1 MSAPP
6 ACVEPDYPV
15 SRLTTVGTG
24 GPARFLARPGTGAA
38 LVEALRWADAEA
50 LEVAVVG
57 LGSNLL
63 VADEG
68 YDGVVLRLA
77 GELARIERD
86 GDRVVCGGGASLAAI
101 VRRATGWGLSGI
113 EFGCAIPGTAGGAV
127 RMNAGAYG
135 GELRD
140 VLERAMVVGA
150 DGERAGGPEELGMR
164 YRHSNVGAREVVA
177 EAVLR
182 LRPDEPERIRATVAG
197 MQRRRR
203 EAQPA
208 KVRTFGSVWKNPDG
222 ELSAGR
228 MLEECGLKGFAS
240 GGARI
245 SPVHANF
252 IENLGGARSA
262 DVIALMQ
269 EARRRVRERFGVELE
284 HEVQMLGPIAL
295 GMVDRQLP

>member
-1 MSAPP
+1 MSGEP
-6 ACVEPDYPV
+6 ACVQADYPV

-24 GPARFLARPGTGAA
+24 GPARFFARPGDAGELAH
-38 LVEALRWADAEA
+38 VLRWAAGQG
-50 LEVAVVG
+50 LEIAVVG

-68 YDGVVLRLA
+68 YDGLVLRLV
-77 GELARIERD
+77 GDLARIDRE
-86 GDRVVCGGGASLAAI
+86 GDRIVCGGGATLAAI
-101 VRRATGWGLSGI
+101 VKRATEWGLSGI

-140 VLERAMVVGA
+140 VLEGAVVVGA
-150 DGERAGGPEELGMR
+150 AGERRGGPVELEMT
-164 YRHSNVGAREVVA
+164 YRHSNVEAGEVVSG
-177 EAVLR
+177 AVLL
-182 LRPDEPERIRATVAG
+182 LRPDDPGRIRATVAD

-222 ELSAGR
+222 DMGAGQ
-228 MLEECGLKGFAS
+228 MLEACGLKGFTL

-252 IENLGGARSA
+252 IENIGGARSA
-262 DVIALMQ
+262 DVIGLMR
-269 EARRRVRERFGVELE
+269 EARRCARDRYGVELE
-284 HEVQMLGPIAL
+284 HEVQMLGPIGLDPPA
-295 GMVDRQLP
+295 

>member
-1 MSAPP
+1 MSPEPP
-6 ACVEPDYPV
+6 PVVQADYPT

-24 GPARFLARPGTGAA
+24 GPARWFARPTDVSGLADVLA
-38 LVEALRWADAEA
+38 WAEEEG
-50 LEVAVVG
+50 LEVAVIG

-68 YDGVVLRLA
+68 YDGVVIRLA

-86 GDRVVCGGGASLAAI
+86 GERIVCGGGASLAAI
-101 VRRATGWGLSGI
+101 VKRATGWGLAGI

-135 GELRD
+135 GEMRD
-140 VLERAMVVGA
+140 VLEEALVIG
-150 DGERAGGPEELGMR
+150 AGGGRRGGPDELGMR
-164 YRHSNVGAREVVA
+164 YRRSAVAPGEVVA
-177 EAVLR
+177 EVVLA
-182 LRPDEPERIRATVAG
+182 LRPDDPERIRQTVLE

-208 KVRTFGSVWKNPDG
+208 KVRTFGSVWKNPDP
-222 ELSAGR
+222 ERTAGR
-228 MLEECGLKGFAS
+228 LLEECGLKGYAV

-252 IENLGGARSA
+252 IENHDGARSA
-262 DVIALMQ
+262 DVIALMR
-269 EARRRVRERFGVELE
+269 EARRRAHERGVELE

-295 GMVDRQLP
+295 DL

>member
-1 MSAPP
+1 MSRAP
-6 ACVEPDYPV
+6 ACVQADYPV

-24 GPARFLARPGTGAA
+24 GPARWFARPENRAA
-38 LVEALRWADAEA
+38 LDEVLQWAEA
-50 LEVAVVG
+50 EGLEIAVVG

-77 GELARIERD
+77 GELARIARD
-86 GDRVVCGGGASLAAI
+86 GERIVCGGGATLAA
-101 VRRATGWGLSGI
+101 VVKRATGWGLAGI

-140 VLERAMVVGA
+140 VLEAAVVVGA
-150 DGERAGGPEELGMR
+150 SGERRGGPALFDMT
-164 YRHSNVGAREVVA
+164 YRHSNLAPGEVVA

-182 LRPDEPERIRATVAG
+182 LRRDDPGVIRATVAD

-222 ELSAGR
+222 ELLGR
-228 MLEECGLKGFAS
+228 PAARGVRPEGVRVRRGPDLA
-240 GGARI
+240 GAREL
-245 SPVHANF
+245 HR
-252 IENLGGARSA
+252 E
-262 DVIALMQ
+262 
-269 EARRRVRERFGVELE
+269 RRRRPLGRRGRAHGRGPPPRPRPVR
-284 HEVQMLGPIAL
+284 
-295 GMVDRQLP
+295 DRVGA

>member
-1 MSAPP
+1 MTGEP
-6 ACVEPDYPV
+6 ACVQADYPV

-24 GPARFLARPGTGAA
+24 GPARWFGRPGDAGE
-38 LVEALRWADAEA
+38 LHDVLRWAAAEG
-50 LEVAVVG
+50 LEIAVVG

-68 YDGVVLRLA
+68 YDGLVLRLV
-77 GELARIERD
+77 GGLARIDRE
-86 GDRVVCGGGASLAAI
+86 GDRIVCGGGATLAA
-101 VRRATGWGLSGI
+101 VVKRATGWGLSGI

-135 GELRD
+135 GEVRD
-140 VLERAMVVGA
+140 VLDGALVVGA
-150 DGERAGGPEELGMR
+150 AGERRGGPGELEMR
-164 YRHSNVGAREVVA
+164 YRHSNVGAGEVVA

-182 LRPDEPERIRATVAG
+182 LRPDDPDRIRATVAD

-222 ELSAGR
+222 DLGAGR
-228 MLEECGLKGFAS
+228 MLEECGLKGFTL

-252 IENLGGARSA
+252 IENTGGARSA
-262 DVIALMQ
+262 DVIALMR
-269 EARRRVRERFGVELE
+269 EARRRARERYGVELE
-284 HEVQMLGPIAL
+284 HEVQMLGPIGLESPA
-295 GMVDRQLP
+295 

>member
-1 MSAPP
+1 MSAAP
-6 ACVEPDYPV
+6 ACVEADYPV

-24 GPARFLARPGTGAA
+24 GPARFFARPGDAGE
-38 LVEALRWADAEA
+38 LHEVLRWAAAEGV
-50 LEVAVVG
+50 EVAVVG

-68 YDGVVLRLA
+68 YDGLVVRLV
-77 GELARIERD
+77 GDLARIERD
-86 GDRVVCGGGASLAAI
+86 GDRIVCGGGATLAAI
-101 VRRATGWGLSGI
+101 VKRATGWGLSGI

-140 VLERAMVVGA
+140 VLETAVVVGA
-150 DGERAGGPEELGMR
+150 AGERRGGPAELGMT
-164 YRHSNVGAREVVA
+164 YRHSNVGAGEVVA

-182 LRPDEPERIRATVAG
+182 LRPDDVVRIRATVAD

-208 KVRTFGSVWKNPDG
+208 KVRTFGSVWKNPG
-222 ELSAGR
+222 GALSAGQ
-228 MLEECGLKGFAS
+228 MLEACGLKGFAV

-252 IENLGGARSA
+252 IENAGGARSA
-262 DVIALMQ
+262 DVVALMR
-269 EARRRVRERFGVELE
+269 EARRRARERYGVELE
-284 HEVQMLGPIAL
+284 HEVQVLGPIA
-295 GMVDRQLP
+295 VDEGV

>member
-1 MSAPP
+1 MSGVP
-6 ACVEPDYPV
+6 ACVQADYPV

-24 GPARFLARPGTGAA
+24 GPARYLARPGDPAELA
-38 LVEALRWADAEA
+38 EVLRWARDEG

-68 YDGVVLRLA
+68 YDGVVLRLVS
-77 GELARIERD
+77 GLARIERD
-86 GDRVVCGGGASLAAI
+86 GDRIVCGGGATLAA
-101 VRRATGWGLSGI
+101 VVKRATGWGLSGI

-135 GELRD
+135 GEVRN
-140 VLERAMVVGA
+140 VLEAAVVVGA
-150 DGERAGGPEELGMR
+150 DGERRGGPDDLGMT
-164 YRHSNVGAREVVA
+164 YRRSNVTAGEVVA

-182 LRPDEPERIRATVAG
+182 LRPDDPETIRATVAE

-208 KVRTFGSVWKNPDG
+208 KVRTFGSVWKNPGG
-222 ELSAGR
+222 ELSAGQ
-228 MLEECGLKGFAS
+228 MLEACGLKGFTA

-252 IENLGGARSA
+252 IENTGGARSA
-262 DVIALMQ
+262 DVLELMR
-269 EARRRVRERFGVELE
+269 EGRRRARERFGVELE

-295 GMVDRQLP
+295 GPTT

>member
-1 MSAPP
+1 VTPP
-6 ACVEPDYPV
+6 TAVQADYPT

-24 GPARFLARPGTGAA
+24 GPARWFARPTTVAELGDVLA
-38 LVEALRWADAEA
+38 WAKAEG
-50 LEVAVVG
+50 LEVAVIG

-68 YDGVVLRLA
+68 YDGVVVRLA

-86 GDRVVCGGGASLAAI
+86 GDRIVCGGGASLAAI
-101 VRRATGWGLSGI
+101 VKRATGWGLSGI

-135 GELRD
+135 GEMRD
-140 VLERAMVVGA
+140 VLAEALVIGP
-150 DGERAGGPEELGMR
+150 DGSRRGRPDDLGMR
-164 YRHSNVGAREVVA
+164 YRRSTVEPGEVVA
-177 EAVLR
+177 EAVLA
-182 LRPDEPERIRATVAG
+182 LHPGEVETIRQTVAD

-208 KVRTFGSVWKNPDG
+208 KVRTFGSVWKNPG
-222 ELSAGR
+222 PGKTAGR
-228 MLEECGLKGFAS
+228 LLEECGLKGYAV

-252 IENLGGARSA
+252 IENHDGARSA
-262 DVIALMQ
+262 DVIALMR
-269 EARRRVRERFGVELE
+269 EGRRRARERGVELE
-284 HEVQMLGPIAL
+284 HEVQMLGPVGL
-295 GMVDRQLP
+295 DL

>member
-1 MSAPP
+1 MSREP
-6 ACVEPDYPV
+6 ACVQADYPV

-24 GPARFLARPGTGAA
+24 GPARWFGRPENRAA
-38 LVEALRWADAEA
+38 LDEVLQWAEA
-50 LEVAVVG
+50 EELETAVVG

-77 GELARIERD
+77 GELARIARD
-86 GDRVVCGGGASLAAI
+86 GERIVCGGGATLAA
-101 VRRATGWGLSGI
+101 VVKRATGWGLAGI

-140 VLERAMVVGA
+140 VLEAAVVVGA
-150 DGERAGGPEELGMR
+150 SGERRGGPALFDMT
-164 YRHSNVGAREVVA
+164 YRHSNLAPGEVVA

-182 LRPDEPERIRATVAG
+182 LRRDDPNVIRATVAD

-228 MLEECGLKGFAS
+228 LLEECGLKGFVS

-252 IENLGGARSA
+252 IENVGGARSA
-262 DVIALMQ
+262 DVVALMV
-269 EARRRVRERFGVELE
+269 EARRRAHDRFGIELE
-284 HEVQMLGPIAL
+284 HEVQMLGPI
-295 GMVDRQLP
+295 GLPPSG

>member
-1 MSAPP
+1 MSGEP
-6 ACVEPDYPV
+6 ACVQEDYPV

-24 GPARFLARPGTGAA
+24 GPARWFARPQDSGE
-38 LVEALRWADAEA
+38 LHEVLRWADAA
-50 LEVAVVG
+50 GVEVAVVG
-57 LGSNLL
+57 LGSNLV

-68 YDGVVLRLA
+68 YDGVVVRLA
-77 GELARIERD
+77 GRLARIERD
-86 GDRVVCGGGASLAAI
+86 GERIACGGGAALGAI

-113 EFGCAIPGTAGGAV
+113 EFGCAIPGTAGGAG

-140 VLERAMVVGA
+140 VLADALVVSA
-150 DGERAGGPEELGMR
+150 AGERREGPQELGMT
-164 YRHSNVGAREVVA
+164 YRHSNVGSGEVVA
-177 EAVLR
+177 EAVLQ
-182 LRPDEPERIRATVAG
+182 LHADDPGRISATVAE

-222 ELSAGR
+222 DRSAGR
-228 MLEECGLKGFAS
+228 MLEECGLKGFTA

-252 IENLGGARSA
+252 IENVGGARSA

-269 EARRRVRERFGVELE
+269 EARRRARERFGVELE

-295 GMVDRQLP
+295 D

>member
-1 MSAPP
+1 MSNVP

-24 GPARFLARPGTGAA
+24 GPARFLARPRTG
-38 LVEALRWADAEA
+38 VELAEVLRWADADE
-50 LEVAVVG
+50 LDVAVVG

-77 GELARIERD
+77 GDLARIERD
-86 GDRVVCGGGASLAAI
+86 GDRIVCGGGASLAA
-101 VRRATGWGLSGI
+101 VVKRATGWGLSGI

-140 VLERAMVVGA
+140 VLDRAVVVGA
-150 DGERAGGPEELGMR
+150 GGERAGGPDELGMR
-164 YRHSNVGAREVVA
+164 YRHSNVGPREVVA

-182 LRPDEPERIRATVAG
+182 LRPDDTERIRATVAD

-208 KVRTFGSVWKNPDG
+208 KVRTFGSVWKNPGGDR
-222 ELSAGR
+222 SAGR
-228 MLEECGLKGFAS
+228 ILEECGLKGFTA

-252 IENLGGARSA
+252 IENTGDARSA

-269 EARRRVRERFGVELE
+269 EARRRARDRFGVELE
-284 HEVQMLGPIAL
+284 HEVQMLGPIGL
-295 GMVDRQLP
+295 EMVDRQFP